1 MKAVRTNCSTKNTD
15 LLTAARVS
23 DLRRPGSLEDRMM
36 DNALYHEN
44 LQEFHKWLSSSETNL
59 QVQAENP
66 DEFFANNQAMLSVID
81 TLPNGFTILTPDFK
95 VLYTNK
101 AMQRWF
107 ASGRKS
113 YHIKCY
119 RLFHNNQKTPCTQ
132 GPAMTSIQ
140 TKGPASIIHD
150 CGTDEETGE
159 PFYMHIHTV
168 PVLNAAGDA
177 VLILEY
183 SYNLTE
189 QKRMAET
196 LENANRKILLL
207 EQENS
212 LLKKSLE
219 ENEQHL
225 RDLEDTVRNN
235 METYVRPAVEYIQ
248 GKIGQDGRIL
258 SSMIE
263 ESVYPITRQRH
274 SRAINLTTREIQV
287 ATMIKEGQSSK
298 QIADTLC
305 ITKKA
310 VDYHR
315 ANIRK
320 KLKLD
325 QKTNLQVYLSV
336 YL

>member
-1 MKAVRTNCSTKNTD
+1 M
-15 LLTAARVS
+15 
-23 DLRRPGSLEDRMM
+23 E
-36 DNALYHEN
+36 NALYDEN
-44 LQEFHKWLSSSETNL
+44 LHEFQKWLFSPESSSL
-59 QVQAENP
+59 DIQAENP
-66 DEFFANNQAMLSVID
+66 EDFFANNQALLSVID
-81 TLPNGFTILTPDFK
+81 SLPNGVTILNPDFK
-95 VLYTNK
+95 VLYLNK

-107 ASGRKS
+107 ASKRRS

-119 RLFHNNQKTPCTQ
+119 RLFHNGQKAPCQ
-132 GPAMTSIQ
+132 QCPALVSIR
-140 TKGPASIIHD
+140 TKAPASIIHD
-150 CGTDEETGE
+150 CGVDENTGE
-159 PFYMHIHTV
+159 PFYQHIHTV
-168 PVLNAAGDA
+168 PVLNAAGEV

-189 QKRMAET
+189 QRHMADL
-196 LENANRKILLL
+196 LEQAQRRLLLL
-207 EQENS
+207 EQENT

-219 ENEQHL
+219 ENEKHL
-225 RDLEDTVRNN
+225 HDLEDTVRSN
-235 METYVRPAVEYIQ
+235 MEIYVRPAIEYLQ
-248 GKIGQDGRIL
+248 SKIGQDGRIV

-263 ESVYPITRQRH
+263 ESVYPITRQRN
-274 SRAINLTTREIQV
+274 SRALNLTTREIQV
-287 ATMIKEGQSSK
+287 ASMIKDGQSSK
-298 QIADTLC
+298 QIADALC

>member
-1 MKAVRTNCSTKNTD
+1 MD
-15 LLTAARVS
+15 TA
-23 DLRRPGSLEDRMM
+23 LF
-36 DNALYHEN
+36 HES
-44 LQEFHKWLSSSETNL
+44 LQEFHKWLSAEETAL
-59 QVQAENP
+59 QVQAESP
-66 DEFFANNQAMLSVID
+66 EEFFANNQTLLSIID

-107 ASGRKS
+107 AGGRKN

-119 RLFHNNQKTPCTQ
+119 RLFHNNQKGACVQ
-132 GPAMTSIQ
+132 CPARVSMQ
-140 TKGPASIIHD
+140 TKGPANVIHD
-150 CGTDEETGE
+150 CGTDEKTGE
-159 PFYMHIHTV
+159 PFYQHVHTV
-168 PVLNAAGDA
+168 PVLNAAGET

-189 QKRMAET
+189 QRHTAEM

-219 ENEQHL
+219 ENEQRL
-225 RDLEDTVRNN
+225 RDLEETVRNN

-248 GKIGQDGRIL
+248 SRIGQDGRIL

-263 ESVYPITRQRH
+263 ESVYPITRRRH

-325 QKTNLQVYLSV
+325 QKANLQVYLSV